1 MQLIVDRS
9 TVAMDAEV
17 CSLYL
22 VDRDGAGLT
31 LAATNGVDREHIGV
45 ARLDIGQGITGLA
58 ASTRGPVVST
68 DLANDPRCA
77 WIRGVDH
84 ERFTS
89 ILAVPLEVGDRV
101 VGVLN
106 VKTEERRDF
115 DPAQIR
121 RLSTIAS
128 LLAGVV
134 ERRRL
139 HLETEAQLDGLRSV
153 DQARAELIA
162 VVTHQLRTPLA
173 VVRAYLDLLAETAQG
188 GSDEVA
194 TWHDAATGQ
203 LLRLNDLVDTILDT
217 VRADRLLTVEQRR
230 FEVGI
235 VIDEVLTRLAPLLR
249 RHRLERY
256 ARDSRP
262 ALGDP
267 ARLAQVLE
275 LLLENAAKYAPPGAE
290 IVVADWSADGEVH
303 VAVGDDGPGVPPTDA
318 RERLRALRAPRRRDR
333 QAGDRCRPL
342 RRAPAGGRHGRPAVD
357 RGQAGRRQPVRDRAP
372 GGAATVSLRILV
384 IDDEPAMIGAVA
396 ALVGSVG
403 HRVSAA
409 YDGHEALRR
418 YDAES
423 PDLVILDLAMPGLD
437 GVAVCR
443 EIRRRGPTPI
453 IILSGEGDE
462 AAKVEALD
470 AGADDYVT
478 KPFGKDELLA
488 RIRAVTRRRPAAAGA
503 SVGLRADRPAPARGV
518 GRRPPAAAD
527 ADRVLAARGARRRA
541 RRPRHA
547 RGAAARRMGRRAR
560 PGPAVDQAAP
570 RPAAVEASRGRCGRP
585 DPGARPRLPAHR
597 ATARGSTDAGVSL
610 TIGST
615 TANRPRH
622 AVQSCRIVAASVLP
636 SAEWAASSSR
646 SDRSSSS
653 NDRAIDARIEPI
665 EVGVEQEGSP
675 AGHAGPEVGTDRSEH
690 DHRPAG
696 HVLAAMGADALDHRP
711 RPGVADREAHPG
723 AAHQVERPAGRPEQA
738 DVAGHRLVLLSRI
751 RGRTTTV
758 APDSPLPT

>member
-1 MQLIVDRS
+1 MHAGDVNNSRSPLDLAATEAAELGALQEIVTLAAGAATWDELMQLIVDRS

-58 ASTRGPVVST
+58 ASTRGAVVST

-115 DPAQIR
+115 DPAQVR

-173 VVRAYLDLLAETAQG
+173 VVRAYLDLLAETAEE

-303 VAVGDDGPGVPPTDA
+303 VAVGDDGPGVPPAMRESVFEPFVRLEAGNDKPGTGVGLFAA
-318 RERLRALRAPRRRDR
+318 RRLVAAMGGRLWIEDK
-333 QAGDRCRPL
+333 
-342 RRAPAGGRHGRPAVD
+342 PAGGSQFVTALPE
-357 RGQAGRRQPVRDRAP
+357 AP
-372 GGAATVSLRILV
+372 LR
-384 IDDEPAMIGAVA
+384 
-396 ALVGSVG
+396 
-403 HRVSAA
+403 
-409 YDGHEALRR
+409 
-418 YDAES
+418 
-423 PDLVILDLAMPGLD
+423 
-437 GVAVCR
+437 
-443 EIRRRGPTPI
+443 
-453 IILSGEGDE
+453 
-462 AAKVEALD
+462 
-470 AGADDYVT
+470 
-478 KPFGKDELLA
+478 
-488 RIRAVTRRRPAAAGA
+488 
-503 SVGLRADRPAPARGV
+503 
-518 GRRPPAAAD
+518 
-527 ADRVLAARGARRRA
+527 
-541 RRPRHA
+541 
-547 RGAAARRMGRRAR
+547 
-560 PGPAVDQAAP
+560 
-570 RPAAVEASRGRCGRP
+570 
-585 DPGARPRLPAHR
+585 
-597 ATARGSTDAGVSL
+597 
-610 TIGST
+610 
-615 TANRPRH
+615 
-622 AVQSCRIVAASVLP
+622 
-636 SAEWAASSSR
+636 
-646 SDRSSSS
+646 
-653 NDRAIDARIEPI
+653 
-665 EVGVEQEGSP
+665 
-675 AGHAGPEVGTDRSEH
+675 
-690 DHRPAG
+690 
-696 HVLAAMGADALDHRP
+696 
-711 RPGVADREAHPG
+711 
-723 AAHQVERPAGRPEQA
+723 
-738 DVAGHRLVLLSRI
+738 
-751 RGRTTTV
+751 
-758 APDSPLPT
+758 

>member
-1 MQLIVDRS
+1 MHAGRVNDVRTSLDLATSDATELGALQEIVTLAAGAATWDELMQLIVDRS

-89 ILAVPLEVGDRV
+89 ILAVPLEVGDHV

-275 LLLENAAKYAPPGAE
+275 LLLENAAKYAPSGAE

-303 VAVGDDGPGVPPTDA
+303 VAVGDDGPGVPLPMRESVFEPFVRLDAGTDQPGTGVGLFAA
-318 RERLRALRAPRRRDR
+318 RRLVAAMGGRLWIEDK
-333 QAGDRCRPL
+333 
-342 RRAPAGGRHGRPAVD
+342 PAGGSQFV
-357 RGQAGRRQPVRDRAP
+357 
-372 GGAATVSLRILV
+372 T
-384 IDDEPAMIGAVA
+384 
-396 ALVGSVG
+396 ALP
-403 HRVSAA
+403 
-409 YDGHEALRR
+409 E
-418 YDAES
+418 
-423 PDLVILDLAMPGLD
+423 
-437 GVAVCR
+437 
-443 EIRRRGPTPI
+443 
-453 IILSGEGDE
+453 
-462 AAKVEALD
+462 
-470 AGADDYVT
+470 
-478 KPFGKDELLA
+478 
-488 RIRAVTRRRPAAAGA
+488 
-503 SVGLRADRPAPARGV
+503 APAR
-518 GRRPPAAAD
+518 
-527 ADRVLAARGARRRA
+527 
-541 RRPRHA
+541 
-547 RGAAARRMGRRAR
+547 
-560 PGPAVDQAAP
+560 
-570 RPAAVEASRGRCGRP
+570 
-585 DPGARPRLPAHR
+585 
-597 ATARGSTDAGVSL
+597 
-610 TIGST
+610 
-615 TANRPRH
+615 
-622 AVQSCRIVAASVLP
+622 
-636 SAEWAASSSR
+636 
-646 SDRSSSS
+646 
-653 NDRAIDARIEPI
+653 
-665 EVGVEQEGSP
+665 
-675 AGHAGPEVGTDRSEH
+675 
-690 DHRPAG
+690 
-696 HVLAAMGADALDHRP
+696 
-711 RPGVADREAHPG
+711 
-723 AAHQVERPAGRPEQA
+723 
-738 DVAGHRLVLLSRI
+738 
-751 RGRTTTV
+751 
-758 APDSPLPT
+758 

>member
-1 MQLIVDRS
+1 MNPRGTELEPAIAASSDAADAGALQEIVQLAAGASTWDELMQLIVDRG

-89 ILAVPLEVGDRV
+89 ILAVPLEVRDHV
-101 VGVLN
+101 VGVLS

-115 DPAQIR
+115 DAAQVR
-121 RLSTIAS
+121 RLSMIAS

-139 HLETEAQLDGLRSV
+139 HMETEAQLDGLRSV

-173 VVRAYLDLLAETAQG
+173 VVRAYLDLLAETAQPEG
-188 GSDEVA
+188 GDEVA
-194 TWHDAATGQ
+194 GWHEAATGQ

-217 VRADRLLTVEQRR
+217 VRADRLLTVEQRS
-230 FEVGI
+230 FDVGG

-256 ARDSRP
+256 ARDSNP

-303 VAVGDDGPGVPPTDA
+303 VAVGDDGPGVPPAMRESVFEPFVRLDSGYRQA
-318 RERLRALRAPRRRDR
+318 RNRCWALR
-333 QAGDRCRPL
+333 G
-342 RRAPAGGRHGRPAVD
+342 APAGRRHGWPPLD
-357 RGQAGRRQPVRDRAP
+357 RGQAGRRQPVRDRPAR
-372 GGAATVSLRILV
+372 GARPVSLRILV

-418 YDAES
+418 YDAEG

-453 IILSGEGDE
+453 IILSGEGE
-462 AAKVEALD
+462 EHAKVEALD

-478 KPFGKDELLA
+478 KPFGKEELLA
-488 RIRAVTRRRPAAAGA
+488 RIRAVTRRRPAAAGETSG
-503 SVGLRADRPAPARGV
+503 SVRIDQRRHEAWAGDRLLPLTPIEFALLETLV
-518 GRRPPAAAD
+518 
-527 ADRVLAARGARRRA
+527 AARGDLVTHEELLHAGWGGEPDPDPLWIKPHLARLRSKLRA
-541 RRPRHA
+541 A
-547 RGAAARRMGRRAR
+547 EAAVPTPVRALGYRLIEPAPVAR
-560 PGPAVDQAAP
+560 PTP
-570 RPAAVEASRGRCGRP
+570 ESR
-585 DPGARPRLPAHR
+585 
-597 ATARGSTDAGVSL
+597 
-610 TIGST
+610 
-615 TANRPRH
+615 
-622 AVQSCRIVAASVLP
+622 
-636 SAEWAASSSR
+636 
-646 SDRSSSS
+646 
-653 NDRAIDARIEPI
+653 
-665 EVGVEQEGSP
+665 
-675 AGHAGPEVGTDRSEH
+675 
-690 DHRPAG
+690 
-696 HVLAAMGADALDHRP
+696 
-711 RPGVADREAHPG
+711 
-723 AAHQVERPAGRPEQA
+723 
-738 DVAGHRLVLLSRI
+738 
-751 RGRTTTV
+751 
-758 APDSPLPT
+758 

>member
-1 MQLIVDRS
+1 VNPTGTELDSAASATSDAADVGALQEIVQLAAGASTWDELMQLIVDRG

-89 ILAVPLEVGDRV
+89 ILAVPLEVRDHV
-101 VGVLN
+101 VGVLS

-121 RLSTIAS
+121 RLSMIAS

-173 VVRAYLDLLAETAQG
+173 VVRAYLDLLAETAQPSG
-188 GSDEVA
+188 GDEVA
-194 TWHDAATGQ
+194 GWHDAATAQ

-217 VRADRLLTVEQRR
+217 VRADRLLTVEQRP
-230 FEVGI
+230 FDVGG

-256 ARDSRP
+256 ARDSNP

-303 VAVGDDGPGVPPTDA
+303 VAVGDDGPGVPAPMRESVFEPFVRLDSGTDKPGTGVGLFAA
-318 RERLRALRAPRRRDR
+318 RRLVGAMGGRLWIEDK
-333 QAGDRCRPL
+333 
-342 RRAPAGGRHGRPAVD
+342 PAGGSQFVTALPE
-357 RGQAGRRQPVRDRAP
+357 AP
-372 GGAATVSLRILV
+372 GR
-384 IDDEPAMIGAVA
+384 
-396 ALVGSVG
+396 
-403 HRVSAA
+403 
-409 YDGHEALRR
+409 
-418 YDAES
+418 
-423 PDLVILDLAMPGLD
+423 
-437 GVAVCR
+437 
-443 EIRRRGPTPI
+443 
-453 IILSGEGDE
+453 
-462 AAKVEALD
+462 
-470 AGADDYVT
+470 
-478 KPFGKDELLA
+478 
-488 RIRAVTRRRPAAAGA
+488 
-503 SVGLRADRPAPARGV
+503 
-518 GRRPPAAAD
+518 
-527 ADRVLAARGARRRA
+527 
-541 RRPRHA
+541 
-547 RGAAARRMGRRAR
+547 
-560 PGPAVDQAAP
+560 
-570 RPAAVEASRGRCGRP
+570 
-585 DPGARPRLPAHR
+585 
-597 ATARGSTDAGVSL
+597 
-610 TIGST
+610 
-615 TANRPRH
+615 
-622 AVQSCRIVAASVLP
+622 
-636 SAEWAASSSR
+636 
-646 SDRSSSS
+646 
-653 NDRAIDARIEPI
+653 
-665 EVGVEQEGSP
+665 
-675 AGHAGPEVGTDRSEH
+675 
-690 DHRPAG
+690 
-696 HVLAAMGADALDHRP
+696 
-711 RPGVADREAHPG
+711 
-723 AAHQVERPAGRPEQA
+723 
-738 DVAGHRLVLLSRI
+738 
-751 RGRTTTV
+751 
-758 APDSPLPT
+758 